1 MTKAILAVLIGTA
14 WLTVAAEASPR
25 LTVKLNTDPGGRV
38 IDTAHSDEA
47 GNFTLRAAKEDNYA
61 VRVEGTLGSLNGM
74 KLTLNGSPA
83 RINCHPDANTHQY
96 YCQSTLSMKASGT
109 ITGTISK

>member
-1 MTKAILAVLIGTA
+1 LAVLVGSA
-14 WLTVAAEASPR
+14 SLTVAAEASSR

-38 IDTAHSDEA
+38 VDTAHSDDA
-47 GNFTLRAAKEDNYA
+47 GNFTLTAAKEDNYA
-61 VRVEGTLGSLNGM
+61 VRVEGALGSLNGM

-96 YCQSTLSMKASGT
+96 FCESAPIKASGT